1 MAKPES
7 SFIAD
12 NCDIVKWPLN
22 LVGERP
28 LRIGYDSGQ
37 LID

>member
-1 MAKPES
+1 MVKPVS

-12 NCDIVKWPLN
+12 NSDIVKWRVN

-28 LRIGYDSGQ
+28 LRIGYDSGE